1 MPEGT
6 AAVLDARSLAT
17 AHRRL
22 AALLRPGLAVL
33 DVGCGT
39 GAITRGIAERVAP
52 GGRALGVDV
61 NAPFIE
67 AARRAHGAIPG
78 LTFEVAD
85 AYRLP
90 FGDTFDIVTAARVLR
105 WLADPLAAVRAM
117 ARAAKPAGRV
127 IVLDFNHEKARWT
140 PEPPASLARFY
151 AAFLAWRASAGMDN
165 AIADRLAALLAEA
178 GLRDVTV
185 TPQHEV
191 ARRGGPEWALR
202 AGIWAQ
208 VAATRG
214 HQMVAD
220 GAIAEAER
228 WAAEVEYREWVRA
241 GGEAHTQ
248 YLLAAEGVKPT

>member
-1 MPEGT
+1 
-6 AAVLDARSLAT
+6 
-17 AHRRL
+17 
-22 AALLRPGLAVL
+22 
-33 DVGCGT
+33 
-39 GAITRGIAERVAP
+39 
-52 GGRALGVDV
+52 
-61 NAPFIE
+61 
-67 AARRAHGAIPG
+67 
-78 LTFEVAD
+78 
-85 AYRLP
+85 
-90 FGDTFDIVTAARVLR
+90 
-105 WLADPLAAVRAM
+105 
-117 ARAAKPAGRV
+117 
-127 IVLDFNHEKARWT
+127 
-140 PEPPASLARFY
+140 
-151 AAFLAWRASAGMDN
+151 MDN
-165 AIADRLAALLAEA
+165 VIADRLAALLAEA